1 MWIWSSSLSHKTGGR
16 AQKGQKSQVHILLN
30 ENYACRR
37 ARKIYNRNKMN
48 KAFKELYKHFTTSII
63 KD

>member
-1 MWIWSSSLSHKTGGR
+1 M
-16 AQKGQKSQVHILLN
+16 LLN
-30 ENYACRR
+30 ENYACR
-37 ARKIYNRNKMN
+37 ARKIVNRNKMN